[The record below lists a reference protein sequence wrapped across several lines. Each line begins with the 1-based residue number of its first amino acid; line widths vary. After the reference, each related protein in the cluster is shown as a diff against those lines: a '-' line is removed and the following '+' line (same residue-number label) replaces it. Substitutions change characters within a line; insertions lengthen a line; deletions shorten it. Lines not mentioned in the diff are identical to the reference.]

1 MDLSYI
7 LSSRYQ
13 RPETSIIIT
22 LSHSMCM
29 LFGGNFDPAYSV
41 TITALGSQLQPVTN
55 KRNAALLAKALQES
69 LGVSPERGLIKFTP
83 IAEENMATDSRTV
96 TGMIEELEKV
106 MSEGPGL
113 QRTLSMKSKR
123 RHSMKSLRGMKTASQ
138 LPTHNEMLSP
148 TPPMSERDRPPLPP
162 VPTEKSALDKKAE
175 KVQKMGRRKS
185 FIASIFGRN

>member
-1 MDLSYI
+1 
-7 LSSRYQ
+7 
-13 RPETSIIIT
+13 
-22 LSHSMCM
+22 
-29 LFGGNFDPAYSV
+29 
-41 TITALGSQLQPVTN
+41 
-55 KRNAALLAKALQES
+55 
-69 LGVSPERGLIKFTP
+69 
-83 IAEENMATDSRTV
+83 
-96 TGMIEELEKV
+96 MIEELEKV
-106 MSEGPGL
+106 MSEGPSL